1 MNNRR
6 ATATALIGAIVGIIL
21 VFYMLAYCYQPLET
35 ASLRLSHSL
44 GADITGEELGTADAN
59 GNLTAYTDFS
69 PVKSGSET
77 VYADGV
83 VSDSWTNATY
93 SIDYSTGK
101 VEVYATGDNPSTAN
115 ALITI
120 DYNKEP
126 QISGIEGLSSLPGV
140 AVLLFVLITVI
151 GIILMATGRRG
162 L

>member
-1 MNNRR
+1 MNNRGV
-6 ATATALIGAIVGIIL
+6 TATALVTAIVGIIV
-21 VFYMLAYCYQPLET
+21 VFYVLAYCYQPLED
-35 ASLRLSHSL
+35 ASMRLSHSL
-44 GADITGEELGTADAN
+44 GADITNETLGTADAN

-69 PVKSGSET
+69 PVESGSET
-77 VYADGV
+77 VYANGTP
-83 VSDSWTNATY
+83 STSWTNATY
-93 SIDYSTGK
+93 SITYSTGK
-101 VEVYATGDNPSTAN
+101 VVVYSNGTNPSTAN
-115 ALITI
+115 AVITI